1 MAQSVLVL
9 VTKAPYG
16 YEEGFAGARLAL
28 SQLAGGMITK
38 CNVLLV
44 GDGTL
49 NAVAGQRPEALQMPS
64 NMESLSD
71 LLDFDAK
78 VYCVK
83 EDLIER
89 VGDVAVLDSVT
100 GIDWNE
106 ARKIIADHDMVTT
119 F

>member
-1 MAQSVLVL
+1 MAQSLLVL
-9 VTKAPYG
+9 ITKAPYG

-49 NAVAGQRPEALQMPS
+49 NAVASQRPEAVKMPS
-64 NMESLSD
+64 NGDALGD
-71 LLDFDAK
+71 LVDFEAK

-83 EDLIER
+83 EDLHDR

-100 GIDWNE
+100 GIDWSE
-106 ARKIIADHDMVTT
+106 ARKIIADHEMVTT